1 LEKLTVNENLRR
13 AAELFALPP
22 PSGPGSATPD
32 LDARVLWE
40 HVFGWSRTRL
50 ILEAD
55 RVVEPPDSWQKAVL
69 RRCSGEPVAYVTGH
83 KEFWG
88 LDFAVGP
95 GVLVP
100 RPDTETLVE
109 AALESWKAENPHEG
123 KKLYR
128 VLDVCTGS
136 GCVGVAL
143 ASVFQK
149 EGREGL
155 WSVEASDLSVVAV
168 ETARTN
174 SERLVGGRVEVYQA
188 DLTLGLSGPWDLI
201 VSNPPYLTS
210 EETAERLGPGG
221 WKEPGLALDGGPEGL
236 DLLRR
241 LVEEAQEKLSPGGW
255 LWIEAAPGQMNE
267 LCRIFS
273 SSGLESLRVRCDLSG
288 LKRVLGGQ
296 KPVGRTPFNG

>member
-1 LEKLTVNENLRR
+1 MRW
-13 AAELFALPP
+13 AAGLFALPP
-22 PSGPGSATPD
+22 PSGPASATPE

-50 ILEAD
+50 ILDAD
-55 RVVEPPDSWQKAVL
+55 RVVEPPSSWKKAVL
-69 RRCSGEPVAYVTGH
+69 RRCSGEPVAYITGH

-88 LDFAVGP
+88 LDFNVGP

-100 RPDTETLVE
+100 RPDTETLLE
-109 AALESWKAENPHEG
+109 AALESWKAENQRGE
-123 KKLYR
+123 KKIYR

-149 EGREGL
+149 EGQNGL
-155 WSVEASDLSVVAV
+155 WSVEASDLSAVAV
-168 ETARTN
+168 ETARAN
-174 SERLVGGRVEVYQA
+174 SERLVGGAVKVHLA

-221 WKEPGLALDGGPEGL
+221 WKEPGLALDGGAAGL
-236 DLLRR
+236 DLIR
-241 LVEEAQEKLSPGGW
+241 LLAGQAQEKLNPGGW
-255 LWIEAAPGQMNE
+255 LWIEAAPGQMRA
-267 LCRIFS
+267 LHRIFGDA
-273 SSGLESLRVRCDLSG
+273 GLESLRARRDLGG
-288 LKRVLGGQ
+288 LERVLGGR
-296 KPVGRTPFNG
+296 KPEVGLPLND